1 MGGMVLRGQRY
12 DFLSYGIMELWSYG
26 IMEDAVMRGSG
37 IEGFDLLAVDEMIT
51 LRVLLFDIT

>member
-1 MGGMVLRGQRY
+1 
-12 DFLSYGIMELWSYG
+12 
-26 IMEDAVMRGSG
+26 MEDAVMRGSG